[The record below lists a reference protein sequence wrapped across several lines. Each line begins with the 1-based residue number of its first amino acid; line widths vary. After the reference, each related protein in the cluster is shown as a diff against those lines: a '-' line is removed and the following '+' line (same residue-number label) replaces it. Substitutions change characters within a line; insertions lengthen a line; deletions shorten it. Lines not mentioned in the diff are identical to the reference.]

1 MAAVKAAAQG
11 REGLSGALLSALAT
25 AAVTLVLTVPTVG
38 LKTDESGGTLIITRH
53 FDTVAW
59 LVAAAFVGRLV
70 MDLFRASR
78 AVKPGERTK
87 AGPSA
92 MDRLAAG
99 VAHNGTKIGAVG
111 LIVAVLLPFVT
122 SNYLIDFGTNVL
134 IYVMLGWGLNIVVG
148 LAGLLDLGYVAFY
161 AVGAYTVALM
171 ATNFGFGFWTCLPL
185 AGLFAATFGIVL
197 GFPVLRLRGDYLA
210 IVTLGFGEII
220 RIVLLNWQNVT
231 GGPNG
236 IGGIPRPTLFGLPF
250 VPHAASGE
258 TFAEFFGLE
267 FSPTQ
272 RFIFLYFVILLLALI
287 TNFFTIRMRRLP
299 VGRAW
304 EALREDEIAC
314 RAIGINATNV
324 KLSAFAIGAMFAG
337 FAGSFFATRLGFISP
352 ESFTFSESA
361 TILAIVVLGGMGS
374 QLGVVLAAIMLVSL
388 NEAGRWFSFLGDIA
402 LYRPLIYGGA
412 MVLIMLVRPRG
423 LLAHRQPSILLHG
436 RDGPPESLVPNDAV
450 AASTGELP

>member
-25 AAVTLVLTVPTVG
+25 AVVTLVLTIPTVG
-38 LKTDESGGTLIITRH
+38 LKTDESGGTLIVTRH

-59 LVAAAFVGRLV
+59 LVAAAFVGRLA
-70 MDLFRASR
+70 MNLFKAAR
-78 AVKPGERTK
+78 AVKPGERAK

-92 MDRLAAG
+92 MDRLAAS

-111 LIVAVLLPFVT
+111 LVIAVLLPFVT

-171 ATNFGFGFWTCLPL
+171 ATNFGLGFWTCLPL

-250 VPHAASGE
+250 VPHSGSGE

-272 RFIFLYFVILLLALI
+272 QI
-287 TNFFTIRMRRLP
+287 
-299 VGRAW
+299 GRAH
-304 EALREDEIAC
+304 
-314 RAIGINATNV
+314 V
-324 KLSAFAIGAMFAG
+324 
-337 FAGSFFATRLGFISP
+337 
-352 ESFTFSESA
+352 
-361 TILAIVVLGGMGS
+361 
-374 QLGVVLAAIMLVSL
+374 
-388 NEAGRWFSFLGDIA
+388 
-402 LYRPLIYGGA
+402 
-412 MVLIMLVRPRG
+412 
-423 LLAHRQPSILLHG
+423 
-436 RDGPPESLVPNDAV
+436 
-450 AASTGELP
+450 